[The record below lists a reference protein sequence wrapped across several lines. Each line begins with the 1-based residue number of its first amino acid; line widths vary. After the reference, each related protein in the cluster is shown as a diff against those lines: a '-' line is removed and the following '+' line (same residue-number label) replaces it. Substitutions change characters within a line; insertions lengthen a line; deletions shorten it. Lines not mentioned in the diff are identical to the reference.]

1 MFINAVFPLIEFVIF
16 WAMRWFARWRDSGRL
31 LNCRRDYKNYK
42 NKSHM
47 IQQYLD
53 AWCGPVYEMHF
64 KYAAIMNIVFITLMF
79 GIGLPILYPLAV
91 LALVI
96 LYVSEK
102 LMLYYSYQAPPK
114 YDEKLS
120 QNVIA
125 HLKVAPLIMLMV
137 GYWMLSS
144 H

>member
-1 MFINAVFPLIEFVIF
+1 
-16 WAMRWFARWRDSGRL
+16 
-31 LNCRRDYKNYK
+31 
-42 NKSHM
+42 
-47 IQQYLD
+47 
-53 AWCGPVYEMHF
+53 MHF
-64 KYAAIMNIVFITLMF
+64 KYAAIMNIVYITLMF

-102 LMLYYSYQAPPK
+102 LMLYYSYQGPPK

-120 QNVIA
+120 QNVIT
-125 HLKVAPLIMLMV
+125 HLKVAPLVMLLF